1 MIRFR
6 EFRSFRAFRGSSSVT
21 IVLASASPRRAD
33 LLRAAGIE
41 FEVIAAD
48 IDERV
53 LAGESPEAYVRR
65 LAEEKAK
72 AVAPRAGG
80 RPVLAA
86 DTVVVID
93 GAILG
98 KPADAA
104 DARRMLQL
112 LSGRSHAVLT
122 AVCLNSVSRV
132 EITAVE
138 FDRLSPDEIDW
149 YVASGEPMDKAGAY
163 AIQGLASRFVISIT
177 GSYSNVVGL
186 PVHVVSRMVKDR
198 DDYVRR

>member
-1 MIRFR
+1 M
-6 EFRSFRAFRGSSSVT
+6 
-21 IVLASASPRRAD
+21 
-33 LLRAAGIE
+33 
-41 FEVIAAD
+41 IAAD

-186 PVHVVSRMVKDR
+186 PVHVVSRMLKDR
-198 DDYVRR
+198 DAHVRR

>member
-72 AVAPRAGG
+72 AVAPCAGG

-163 AIQGLASRFVISIT
+163 AIQGLASRFVTSIT